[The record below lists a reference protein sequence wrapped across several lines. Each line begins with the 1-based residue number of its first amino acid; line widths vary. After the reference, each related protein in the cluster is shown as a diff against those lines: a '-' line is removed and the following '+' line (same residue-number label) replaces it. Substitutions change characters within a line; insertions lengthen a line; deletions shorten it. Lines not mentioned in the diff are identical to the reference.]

1 MTRAE
6 CRWIVERLSRTNK
19 AQILDIGGGTHYSR
33 LKVQP
38 YVAYDLYRP
47 LLLKKNRI
55 VVLDRGIVHR
65 KKDVVYSIPLEIL
78 SRFVSLFPSLLS
90 RLSSVL
96 PLAQTI
102 FGDCHEISQP
112 DERYDVVFLL
122 NVLEHV
128 KNPVQVLTEAVR
140 VLKKG
145 GLAFVSI
152 PEICPYH
159 PAPIDTQL
167 RMKLDELASFASSH
181 LRVLDKNSVADEP
194 SCTVSILYG
203 IKE

>member
-1 MTRAE
+1 MIHAE
-6 CRWIVERLSRTNK
+6 CQWIVERLSGTSR
-19 AQILDIGGGTHYSR
+19 AQILDIGGGTHYDR
-33 LKVQP
+33 LKVQS

-78 SRFVSLFPSLLS
+78 SRFVGLFPPLLS
-90 RLSSVL
+90 RISSVL
-96 PLAQTI
+96 PLAKTI
-102 FGDCHEISQP
+102 FSDCHQIPEP
-112 DERYDVVFLL
+112 DERYDIVFLL

-128 KNPVQVLTEAVR
+128 TNPARVLTEAVR

-145 GLAFVSI
+145 GFAFVSV

-159 PAPIDTQL
+159 PAPIDTGL
-167 RMKLDELASFASSH
+167 RMKLDELTSFVSPYLKVFDQASVS
-181 LRVLDKNSVADEP
+181 DEP
-194 SCTVSILYG
+194 SCTVSILSCV
-203 IKE
+203 KE